1 MLGKWNPIPGHE
13 NDKIIIQTRRHIVS
27 SLSIILMLLFMICL
41 PIVLLTFL
49 RINVPTIGSSTLMN
63 FIVIA
68 GSVYYLSVA
77 TFVFTAWIN
86 YYYDILIVTNN
97 EVIDVDQNGIFDR
110 RVTEL
115 SILRVQDV
123 SARVKGFIPTFFNYG
138 DVVAESA
145 GENSQTYVIDCV
157 PNPVFIANKI
167 MELHNEHIHR
177 EDRTADM
184 MIGEGE
190 MSGNQA
196 GYKQNQAPTANA
208 PMPQVVQ
215 DQDQIAVAS
224 LSDMQDPIEKL
235 TRSSSV
241 QVQSPAQPQSQS
253 QDQTQDQSQ
262 TEDQDK
268 NVDQTLQTN
277 VSKDDLDKGGEVKF

>member
-13 NDKIIIQTRRHIVS
+13 NDKIIVQTRRHIVS
-27 SLSIILMLLFMICL
+27 SLNIILMLLFMIFL
-41 PIVLLTFL
+41 PLVLLSFL
-49 RINVPTIGSSTLMN
+49 RINVPAIGSSILMN
-63 FIVIA
+63 FIVIV
-68 GSVYYLSVA
+68 GSVYYLIVA
-77 TFVFTAWIN
+77 IFAFTAWIN
-86 YYYDILIVTNN
+86 YYYNLLIVTNN

-123 SARVKGFIPTFFNYG
+123 SARVKGFFPTFFNYG

-167 MELHNEHIHR
+167 MELHNEHIYR
-177 EDRTADM
+177 EERAGDL

-190 MSGNQA
+190 VRGDHTGFNQGQTPA
-196 GYKQNQAPTANA
+196 ANLPIPQATQNQ
-208 PMPQVVQ
+208 VR
-215 DQDQIAVAS
+215 IADTS
-224 LSDMQDPIEKL
+224 LSDKQKTVGIPTQPSLAE
-235 TRSSSV
+235 
-241 QVQSPAQPQSQS
+241 PQSQ
-253 QDQTQDQSQ
+253 TQSQSQ

-277 VSKDDLDKGGEVKF
+277 VSKDDLEKGGEVKF